1 MISKMQYK
9 RTLIIFIFLLY
20 GFAVNAQWNNPDAIH
35 KLEKKLD
42 QTSDPV
48 AKLNMLSN
56 LSDYYQTA
64 DPKLAKKYEDI
75 GLTLAKQLKRDSDA
89 CMFYGYIGE
98 TYMYAGDIKNGL
110 IACDLEFELAK
121 KHGYKTIESQA
132 SSDIG
137 MAYQFQGNYPLS
149 QDYFFRALT
158 FAEEIKNRRLIGIYY
173 VNISS
178 NFFNEDNTAKTIFYA
193 NKSVEA
199 CKGLNVNCYTVISK
213 ADELTGSSY
222 LKLGKFAVAQDYY
235 ARALKIY
242 QQNNDANGQATI
254 YTLMVTAYPAD
265 VVKQLDYGLKAQAIW
280 DRMGPGNSY
289 AISNLGNIGSAYAT
303 MAKQQKNNSQLKNSL
318 FDKAETYISKAIKV
332 ARDNDSK
339 QNIIFFTDS
348 LSVVEAERGKFKNAY
363 TNLVSH
369 NQLADSVY
377 SQENKNKIAALEG
390 KHDLALKEQE
400 FRINKLEVANQQ
412 KQKWLLLA
420 GLLTFIIIAG
430 LVLFQSR
437 QRKKANTTLLLLN
450 NELDEA
456 NKIKTKFFSIL
467 NHDLRSPVAS
477 FVNFLH
483 LQQNAPD
490 LIDKDA
496 GDAYS
501 KSAVIAAEN
510 LLSTMEDLLLW
521 SKGQMENFKP
531 SSKILTVKE
540 IFDHIQAAVNP
551 PNNIRISFEQ
561 QPGMVLNVDEH
572 YLKTIM
578 LNLTN
583 NAIKALG
590 KTSNGAI
597 TWKAWEQG
605 SQKYLSVTD
614 NGPGATQEAFKA
626 LYDDAAPIGIKSGLG
641 LHIVRDLAKA
651 IGCHLSVNLKHGS
664 GVELQLKFS

>member
-1 MISKMQYK
+1 M
-9 RTLIIFIFLLY
+9 FLLY
-20 GFAVNAQWNNPDAIH
+20 GFIAGAQGNNPETIN

-42 QTSDPV
+42 HTSDPV
-48 AKLNMLSN
+48 AKVNMLSR

-64 DPKLAKKYEDI
+64 DPKLAKKYEDL
-75 GLTLAKQLKRDSDA
+75 GLSLAKQLKRDSDV
-89 CMFYGYIGE
+89 CIFYGYIGE
-98 TYMYAGDIKNGL
+98 TYIYAGDIKNGVK
-110 IACDLEFELAK
+110 ICDQEFELAK
-121 KHGYKTIESQA
+121 KHGYKTGESLA

-137 MAYQFQGNYPLS
+137 LAYQIQGNYPLS

-158 FAEEIKNRRLIGIYY
+158 FAEEIKNRLLMGICYI
-173 VNISS
+173 NISA
-178 NFFNEDNTAKTIFYA
+178 NFFNQNNTAKTIFYA
-193 NKSVEA
+193 TKSLEA
-199 CKGLNVNCYTVISK
+199 CRGLKVNCYSVISK
-213 ADELTGSSY
+213 ADEFTGSSY
-222 LKLGKFAVAQDYY
+222 LKEGKAAVAQDYY
-235 ARALKIY
+235 TRALKIY
-242 QQNNDANGQATI
+242 QQNNDANGEATM
-254 YTLMVTAYPAD
+254 YTLLVSTYPSDPA
-265 VVKQLDYGLKAQAIW
+265 KQLDYGLKAQAIW
-280 DRMGPGNSY
+280 DRMGPGNLY
-289 AISNLGNIGSAYAT
+289 GISNLGNIGSAYAT
-303 MAKQQKNNSQLKNSL
+303 MARQQKTNIQLKNGL
-318 FDKAETYISKAIKV
+318 FDKAETYITKAIKL
-332 ARDNDSK
+332 AKDNDSK

-348 LSVVEAERGKFKNAY
+348 LSVINAERGKYKDAY

-377 SQENKNKIAALEG
+377 SQESKNKIAALEG

-400 FRINKLEVANQQ
+400 LRINKLEVANQQ
-412 KQKWLLLA
+412 KQKWLLFA
-420 GLLTFIIIAG
+420 GLLTFVIIAG
-430 LVLFQSR
+430 LIYYQSR
-437 QRKKANTTLLLLN
+437 QRKRTNTTLLLLN

-490 LIDKDA
+490 LLDKDA
-496 GDAYS
+496 GETYS
-501 KSAVIAAEN
+501 KNAVIAAEN
-510 LLSTMEDLLLW
+510 LLTTMEDLLLW

-531 SSKILTVKE
+531 GNKILAVKDF
-540 IFDHIQAAVNP
+540 FDHVQATVNP
-551 PNNIRISFEQ
+551 PDNIRISFEQ

-590 KTSNGAI
+590 AKSGGTI
-597 TWKAWEQG
+597 TWKAWEDG

-651 IGCHLSVNLKHGS
+651 IGCHLSVNLKQGS